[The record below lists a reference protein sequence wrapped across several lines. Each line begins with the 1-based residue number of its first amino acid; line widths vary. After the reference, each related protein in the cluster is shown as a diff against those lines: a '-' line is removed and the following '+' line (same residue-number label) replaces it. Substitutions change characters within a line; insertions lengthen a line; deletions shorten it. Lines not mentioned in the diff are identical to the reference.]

1 MMKCLLFEV
10 DRNSLLYPSSLSTFL
25 RPTAYSFSLNS
36 WTELFFLRIHSCH
49 PWTVTRLSPL
59 RPRVH
64 SVSWIQNF
72 RTKWHNSGLST
83 FFPSHL
89 PHSSLS
95 TQHSALST
103 LFHPTVHVPLFHSSL
118 ITHHSVLSFFPPT
131 AYFPRLTFF
140 PLSTFA
146 SHLLHSSHSSLSTQ
160 PSALSTFRPHIL
172 PTQHFPPQP
181 TSNVA
186 PPTFTYSVSSVNSSL
201 FMARTLLK

>member
-72 RTKWHNSGLST
+72 RTKWHNSVLST

-95 TQHSALST
+95 TQHSSLST
-103 LFHPTVHVPLFHSSL
+103 LFHPTVHVPHLTFF
-118 ITHHSVLSFFPPT
+118 THHSVLSTQPSVLGT
-131 AYFPRLTFF
+131 HHSVLSTFPRLTFF
-140 PLSTFA
+140 PHPSVLST
-146 SHLLHSSHSSLSTQ
+146 LLLSTISGQ
-160 PSALSTFRPHIL
+160 ISQR
-172 PTQHFPPQP
+172 Q
-181 TSNVA
+181 
-186 PPTFTYSVSSVNSSL
+186 
-201 FMARTLLK
+201 

>member
-83 FFPSHL
+83 F
-89 PHSSLS
+89 
-95 TQHSALST
+95 
-103 LFHPTVHVPLFHSSL
+103 
-118 ITHHSVLSFFPPT
+118 
-131 AYFPRLTFF
+131 
-140 PLSTFA
+140 A

>member
-72 RTKWHNSGLST
+72 RTKWHNSV
-83 FFPSHL
+83 
-89 PHSSLS
+89 LS
-95 TQHSALST
+95 TQHSPLSSIPRST
-103 LFHPTVHVPLFHSSL
+103 SHSSILHSSL
-118 ITHHSVLSFFPPT
+118 ITQYFLSSLPQPT
-131 AYFPRLTFF
+131 
-140 PLSTFA
+140 
-146 SHLLHSSHSSLSTQ
+146 SHVSHSSHS
-160 PSALSTFRPHIL
+160 ALSSAAHL
-172 PTQHFPPQP
+172 
-181 TSNVA
+181 
-186 PPTFTYSVSSVNSSL
+186 
-201 FMARTLLK
+201 

>member
-72 RTKWHNSGLST
+72 RTKWHNSVLST

-95 TQHSALST
+95 TQHSSLST
-103 LFHPTVHVPLFHSSL
+103 LFHPTVHVPHLTFF
-118 ITHHSVLSFFPPT
+118 THHSVLSTQHSALFFFPPT
-131 AYFPRLTFF
+131 VHVPHLTFF
-140 PLSTFA
+140 THHSTLSTQHFPSSLPQPT
-146 SHLLHSSHSSLSTQ
+146 SHVSHSSHS
-160 PSALSTFRPHIL
+160 ALSSAAHL
-172 PTQHFPPQP
+172 
-181 TSNVA
+181 
-186 PPTFTYSVSSVNSSL
+186 
-201 FMARTLLK
+201 